1 MRVVRESKPICIVL
15 GLLSVIALAV
25 PPSVALQAANSAT
38 SNSTSSS
45 NNSPDGGTVSGHGAG
60 SFYDIKMTPDID
72 HGAAAAGQLRADAA
86 EIADLLEIMPY
97 VERLREQKKNNPS
110 STSELPK
117 PLLNAKVLCLWRIL
131 VLTEEVR
138 RYSAAIDCDLASSN
152 VVLADLTGKRDA
164 TSNMLNTVNFAQGGV
179 LGITKQ
185 SLLLSHFFNSSQ
197 MPIMISASLST
208 GLSLTN
214 LLLPAVWKSKITQS
228 QNILSHFINTSYRPP
243 DADHSYLF
251 KFFTS
256 EIPGSTNHLTRREIL
271 LKHWQAFKHLNPED
285 HKLMRKLSASPEPN
299 EDMAENINVLS
310 LRIELLHDL
319 KTHVE
324 EVDGAL
330 YELHKAIRSN

>member
-1 MRVVRESKPICIVL
+1 MVL
-15 GLLSVIALAV
+15 ILLSAIALAM
-25 PPSVALQAANSAT
+25 PPSVALQATNSGI
-38 SNSTSSS
+38 SNSVNGNSIS
-45 NNSPDGGTVSGHGAG
+45 SPDGGTVSGHGAG

-86 EIADLLEIMPY
+86 EIANLLEIMPY
-97 VERLREQKKNNPS
+97 VERLREQKKSNPS
-110 STSELPK
+110 ATSELPK

-131 VLTEEVR
+131 VLAEEVR

-164 TSNMLNTVNFAQGGV
+164 TSNMLNNVNFAQGGV

-185 SLLLSHFFNSSQ
+185 SLLLSKFFNSSQ

-228 QNILSHFINTSYRPP
+228 QNILSHFINTSYRPA